1 MNYTKLVISL
11 HLPAGSLAQGRSYQ
25 VCQEADDANTEN
37 KIEMYRYRVEN
48 THLDYNLV

>member
-1 MNYTKLVISL
+1 MNYTKLVMSL

-37 KIEMYRYRVEN
+37 KIEMYRYQVEN
-48 THLDYNLV
+48 THLDHNLV